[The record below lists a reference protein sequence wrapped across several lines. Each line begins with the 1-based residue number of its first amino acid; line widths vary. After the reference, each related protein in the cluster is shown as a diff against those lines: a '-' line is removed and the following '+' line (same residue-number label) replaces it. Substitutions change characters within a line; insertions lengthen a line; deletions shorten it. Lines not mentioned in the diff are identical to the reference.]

1 MVTTPKLAFT
11 ARRSPM
17 SIETLTDTILN
28 QMPKMPKRGR
38 IFFSHLMKLLLS
50 LRGRFNFINLARYG
64 IFNEATYRYHFAKAF
79 DRRATPFMTF
89 NQHLVAGHCSAH
101 RVITFD
107 PSYLPKS
114 GKRTAGLGYFWSGCA
129 QRVKKG
135 LELAGFS
142 CVDLT
147 YWTSLHLYAQ
157 QTVLQAGEHLMDFY
171 IKLLQQQAKQLLKV
185 SNILCVDAYFSKY
198 EYVKAATECGFT
210 VVSRLRNDAVL
221 RYLYTGS
228 KTGQRGRPKT
238 YDGVVDKHNLRTD
251 VFEQFITPQGLV
263 AYQGVVYIKAIK
275 LSARLVMLPQE
286 DKKGRSKAPKLFFA
300 TDPEMTG
307 QEVLKRYKAR
317 FQCEFLYRDAKQ
329 HTGLTQGQCRSEEKL
344 HFHLNAALTAVSLA
358 KVAHHLN
365 GENQAVDHHTAT
377 VTAETSFSMADVK
390 TQYSNQ
396 LLLNRFIDAFGI
408 DAQQPDNYV
417 KIKELYQIGKIAA

>member
-1 MVTTPKLAFT
+1 
-11 ARRSPM
+11 M

-28 QMPKMPKRGR
+28 QMPKMPKRSR
-38 IFFSHLMKLLLS
+38 IFFSHLISLLVS
-50 LRGRFNFINLARYG
+50 LRGRFNFVNLARYG

-79 DRRATPFMTF
+79 NFMTF
-89 NQHLVAGHCSAH
+89 NQHLIADHCSAD
-101 RVITFD
+101 RVIAFD

-114 GKRTAGLGYFWSGCA
+114 GKHTAGLGYFWSGCA

-142 CVDLT
+142 CIDLT
-147 YWTSLHLYAQ
+147 YWTGLHLYAQ
-157 QTVLQAGEHLMDFY
+157 QTVLQSGEHLMDFY
-171 IKLLQQQAKQLLKV
+171 IRLLQQQAQHLLTV

-198 EYVKAATECGFT
+198 EYVKAATACGFT

-221 RYLYTGS
+221 RYLYTGG

-238 YDGVVDKHNLRTD
+238 YDGIVDKYNLRAD
-251 VFEQFITPQGLV
+251 VFEQFVTSQGLV
-263 AYQGVVYIKAIK
+263 AYQGVVYIKALK
-275 LSARLVMLPQE
+275 MTARLVILPQE
-286 DKKGRSKAPKLFFA
+286 DKKGKVKAPKLFFA
-300 TDPEMTG
+300 TDPEMKG
-307 QEVLKRYKAR
+307 KEVLKRYKAR

-329 HTGLTQGQCRSEEKL
+329 YTGLTQGQCRSEEKL

-358 KVAHHLN
+358 KVAHYLN
-365 GENQAVDHHTAT
+365 GENQTAGFFN
-377 VTAETSFSMADVK
+377 ETGFSMADVK

-408 DAQQPDNYV
+408 DAQQPDNFA